1 VYIFP
6 YALSKIMQFNGLAK
20 NEISL
25 KKCSHMKYPK
35 IFFFVILIFT
45 SAILLS
51 NQLQST
57 EDVSILVNDSGPFIG
72 TSIPHQSGYDGS
84 GITISIIDT
93 GIELN
98 HPDFDDKIIGG
109 YDFID
114 NDEIPEDANGHG
126 TQVAGIIASN
136 GDLKGIAP
144 GSKILMYKVSE
155 DGESVPTDL
164 IIKAIEKSIEDGANI
179 INISLGV
186 NQTNTKI
193 DQVVNKAVKNNI
205 FVVTAAGNFGPELS
219 TIGSPGINPNAITV
233 GATFNNVASSLVAT
247 FEIDDK
253 TFNVFPMVGTQVLT
267 DPITSQILFGKY
279 GKADDLLGN
288 NFEGSILLIQRGSDI
303 EGEIVYFSDKE
314 KNAANAGARAIIV
327 YNNQPGIFFGELIHE
342 YVDEGYEPTI
352 PALSVSR
359 DDGLIIREILQSGTE
374 GTLDVFYHPDFVAYF
389 SSRGPVSPFYIKPDL
404 VAPGAFIN
412 TTDIDGNY
420 KISSGTSFA
429 APHVAGTAAL
439 ILQKNPE
446 LTPQEVK
453 SILMTTTDIVYDQFD
468 DRFPIDV
475 SGNGRVNASNA
486 INAELIITPPNLIF
500 DLSSANQIQTKD
512 LEIRG
517 IDDQAISISIR
528 FEENDAADFDYS
540 LDDKNMTINAKLT
553 EQNLGYFESRIII
566 SHNEI
571 DYHIPVMIRV
581 SEGAITVNENG
592 GKFNVDISS
601 PSSWS
606 YAKISVINQETGK
619 IITDSITPSKNPE
632 MMVSQPGKYW
642 IEAKIKDNDKTL
654 SAYASIHVKTIEHD
668 EKSLGNMLNLP
679 EKTILII
686 SVIMIV
692 TVIVGL
698 SIRRK

>member
-1 VYIFP
+1 
-6 YALSKIMQFNGLAK
+6 MQFIALAK

-25 KKCSHMKYPK
+25 KKLSHMKYPQ
-35 IFFFVILIFT
+35 IFFFIIVIFT

-51 NQLQST
+51 NQLQNT
-57 EDVSILVNDSGPFIG
+57 EDVSILVNNSGPFIG
-72 TSIPHQSGYDGS
+72 TSIPHQSGYDGN

-98 HPDFDDKIIGG
+98 HPDLDDNIIGG
-109 YDFID
+109 YDFVD
-114 NDEIPEDANGHG
+114 NDEMPDDANGHG

-136 GDLKGIAP
+136 GNLKGIAP
-144 GSKILMYKVSE
+144 NSKILMYKVSE
-155 DGESVPTDL
+155 DGESVPTEL
-164 IIKAIEKSIEDGANI
+164 IIKAIEKSIEDDADI
-179 INISLGV
+179 INISLGI

-193 DQVVNKAVKNNI
+193 DQAVNKAIKNNI
-205 FVVTAAGNFGPELS
+205 FVVTAAGNFGPELN
-219 TIGSPGINPNAITV
+219 TIGSPGINPNVITV
-233 GATFNNVASSLVAT
+233 GATFNNVTSSLVST
-247 FEIDDK
+247 FEIQDK
-253 TFNVFPMVGTQVLT
+253 TFNVFPMVGTKALT
-267 DPITSQILFGKY
+267 EPITSQIIFGKY
-279 GKADDLLGN
+279 GKVDDLLGN

-303 EGEIVYFSDKE
+303 EDEIVYFSDKE
-314 KNAANAGARAIIV
+314 KNAANVGARAIIV
-327 YNNQPGIFFGELIHE
+327 YNNEPGIFFGELIHE

-359 DDGLIIREILQSGTE
+359 DDGLIIREILQSNTK

-412 TTDIDGNY
+412 TTDTNGNY

-453 SILMTTTDIVYDQFD
+453 SILMTTTDIVYDQFN

-475 SGNGRVNASNA
+475 SGNGRINASNA

-512 LEIRG
+512 LEISG

-566 SHNEI
+566 NHNEI
-571 DYHIPVMIRV
+571 DYHIPVMVRV
-581 SEGAITVNENG
+581 SEGAITVNEDG
-592 GKFNVDISS
+592 GKLNVEVSN
-601 PSSWS
+601 PPSWS
-606 YAKISVINQETGK
+606 YAKISIINQETGK
-619 IITDSITPSKNPE
+619 IFTESITPSKNSDLI
-632 MMVSQPGKYW
+632 VSQPGEYW
-642 IEAKIKDNDKTL
+642 IEAKIKDSGKTL
-654 SAYASIHVKTIEHD
+654 SAYASIQVDKIEQG
-668 EKSLGNMLNLP
+668 EKNLSSVPNLP
-679 EKTILII
+679 EKPILII
-686 SVIMIV
+686 FAIMIL

-698 SIRRK
+698 SVRRR